1 MSVRL
6 RPHSDDKIFEELIM
20 TLRSNS
26 FVAEPAYLSNVK
38 VTSLRKIM
46 MIGSC
51 ALTPLEKK
59 ATFSYEWKNID
70 GIDYVT
76 KVMYYAPGQDYV
88 SRIYDLNPQTY
99 IRLSK
104 WYAMMHPV
112 FDYPQFYEDAVERK
126 RVQDVVKRFE
136 EAAIQH
142 GQRKAAVANGF
153 ISNVESY
160 LRESGKIL
168 KTAREALYEE
178 LF

>member
-1 MSVRL
+1 
-6 RPHSDDKIFEELIM
+6 M
-20 TLRSNS
+20 TLRTNS
-26 FVAEPAYLSNVK
+26 FVGEPSYLSNVK

-59 ATFSYEWKNID
+59 ATFNYEWKNID

-88 SRIYDLNPQTY
+88 SRVYDLNPQTY
-99 IRLSK
+99 ISLAK

-112 FDYPQFYEDAVERK
+112 FDYPQFHEYAVETQ
-126 RVQDVVKRFE
+126 RVRDIVKRFE

-142 GQRKAAVANGF
+142 GQRKATVANGL
-153 ISNVESY
+153 ISDVESY
-160 LRESGKIL
+160 LRETGKIL

>member
-1 MSVRL
+1 
-6 RPHSDDKIFEELIM
+6 M
-20 TLRSNS
+20 TLRTNS
-26 FVAEPAYLSNVK
+26 FVGEPSYLSNVK

-59 ATFSYEWKNID
+59 ATFNYEWKNID

-88 SRIYDLNPQTY
+88 SRVYDLNQQTY
-99 IRLSK
+99 ISLAK

-112 FDYPQFYEDAVERK
+112 FDYPQFHEYAVETQ
-126 RVQDVVKRFE
+126 RVRDIVKRFE

-142 GQRKAAVANGF
+142 GQRKATVANGL
-153 ISNVESY
+153 ISDVESY
-160 LRESGKIL
+160 LRETGKTL